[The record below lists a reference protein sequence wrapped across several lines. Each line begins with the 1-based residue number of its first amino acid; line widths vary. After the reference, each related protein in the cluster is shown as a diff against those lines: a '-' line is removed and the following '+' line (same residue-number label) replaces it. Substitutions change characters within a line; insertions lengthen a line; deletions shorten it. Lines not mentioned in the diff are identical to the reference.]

1 NYNRAIGMKTAE
13 QVKIQVGSVIPNL
26 ENPPEPMLVRGKDL
40 ITGIPMIRKIDHCEV
55 SEILDKSVTSV
66 EHSIVQT
73 LETCPPEL
81 AADIYEYGM
90 FVTVGGAMLRGLK
103 LRLESSI

>member
-1 NYNRAIGMKTAE
+1 
-13 QVKIQVGSVIPNL
+13 
-26 ENPPEPMLVRGKDL
+26 GKDL

-66 EHSIVQT
+66 EHSIIQT

-81 AADIYEYGM
+81 AADIYESGL
-90 FVTVGGAMLRGLK
+90 FVTGGGAMLRGLK
-103 LRLESSI
+103 PRLESRINLKVHIDKDAMFAVTRGISKVLKNPRKYSGVLFE